1 MNQYK
6 NELLKRIALQHWA
19 ATNLKIERAIESI
32 SEARYSAELAPG
44 RSTPA
49 WIFCHLLQ
57 VNDNMFPILGFG
69 ANLYPE
75 LHDVMNSKEIAPH
88 TAFELDELRQMWIHI
103 GSKLL
108 EHFNG
113 MTGDQW
119 LEKHSNISED
129 DFKKEPHRNKVNV
142 VLHRLIHMSHH
153 AGQLALI
160 K

>member
-1 MNQYK
+1 MDQYK

-19 ATNLKIERAIESI
+19 ATNLKIERTIESI

-44 RSTPA
+44 CSTPA

-88 TAFELDELRQMWIHI
+88 TAFELDELRQMWIHV

-129 DFKKEPHRNKVNV
+129 NFKKEPHRNKVNV